1 MTDTPKANLSV
12 DEIKEDTP
20 KNQPLPE
27 ENTEILVKKLKVLE
41 TTQENFDQIK
51 KHIAAVI
58 DSLAKNRSFFGR
70 VAAYW
75 GEMQLWLKITL
86 GIVLVVPTLTLGIA
100 IQVASLIVV
109 SVLTLVTYVG
119 SALLLENHVQ
129 KEEHITDRLKE
140 EMIGLADNLG
150 KVIESFE
157 PLRKQIAEQI
167 EYFHKENDRLN
178 LNVTQLSDHIMRL
191 TKQAE
196 QLQKTEQTL
205 RKVREELEKTS
216 ETLDEKV
223 QVQTELLQI
232 NQEEL
237 NRIREEI
244 AKNEIEL
251 SEKISEL
258 DQVKKEMSVEIEK
271 AETVTQVLKNTVEK
285 LSQTAIAD
293 HNHRESFQNKLN
305 DFLSNKEQSF
315 NDVAQRIC
323 EAERELCLVKEEL
336 NFSNKRYQELLE
348 RQEEVVKRLEQ
359 LQLSRKPTPYSNAK
373 VLGKLGIMAT
383 EEKEYPTPVSPEEN
397 TIPTQTLTG

>member
-1 MTDTPKANLSV
+1 MTDTPKANLAV

-20 KNQPLPE
+20 KDQPLPE

-86 GIVLVVPTLTLGIA
+86 GIVSVVPTLTLGIA

-323 EAERELCLVKEEL
+323 EAEHELCLVKEEL

-359 LQLSRKPTPYSNAK
+359 LQFSRKSTPYSNAK

-383 EEKEYPTPVSPEEN
+383 EDKESPIPVSSEEN

>member
-1 MTDTPKANLSV
+1 MTDTPKTNLSV

-20 KNQPLPE
+20 KDQPLPE

-157 PLRKQIAEQI
+157 PLRRQIAEQI

-178 LNVTQLSDHIMRL
+178 LNVTELSDHIMRL

-258 DQVKKEMSVEIEK
+258 DQVKEEMSVEIEK

-359 LQLSRKPTPYSNAK
+359 LQSSRKPTPYSNAK

-383 EEKEYPTPVSPEEN
+383 EETESPPPVSAEEN